1 MLLSMNE
8 KDISQ
13 GKIYLFIFS
22 SKISKQYQLQSE
34 LSCLVEASQKWFW
47 HDEDQY
53 IIYKHM

>member
-1 MLLSMNE
+1 MNE

-34 LSCLVEASQKWFW
+34 LSCLVEASQKWF
-47 HDEDQY
+47 
-53 IIYKHM
+53 